1 MTLKE
6 AIIEQVNRLGE
17 REQRILL
24 DLARNI
30 AGAPSHGVSGGAL
43 LSFGGSIPRRE
54 LDQMTL
60 TIEAAART
68 TRQKRKTSR

>member
-24 DLARNI
+24 DLAKSF
-30 AGAPSHGVSGGAL
+30 AGSPILGVSGGAL
-43 LSFGGSIPRRE
+43 LPFGGLIPRKE

-60 TIEAAART
+60 AIEDACERIDEQAW
-68 TRQKRKTSR
+68 

>member
-24 DLARNI
+24 DLAKSI
-30 AGAPSHGVSGGAL
+30 AGAPIHGVSGESLQSFRGA
-43 LSFGGSIPRRE
+43 IPKKE
-54 LDQMTL
+54 LDQMTMA
-60 TIEAAART
+60 IEDACERIDEQT
-68 TRQKRKTSR
+68 W